1 MKPIFCRTG
10 APTAAET
17 SGECHPSLSRRG
29 FLRGASAGVIA
40 ATLPP
45 IAGTMFPR
53 SARAA
58 AGDKEVVLSMSGGS
72 FMTNWQTKVID
83 PFQKLTGIKVRMVSG
98 NVKAHGMQ
106 LRANRNNPP
115 FDLFLGDNADFVSLI
130 AAGTFL
136 PLTEASVPN
145 IKDIHPKFKDG
156 WGGYAVGFDYSS
168 VGLAYRTD
176 RIKNPPASWREFV
189 ERAAAGEFGK
199 KVYFNNLPSGVRGA
213 EVLLTLSRVFGGD
226 QKNVDAG
233 FAAIKRFK
241 PYVFK
246 YFSSFNDPV
255 VLLTNGEGDIGTG
268 WDGRTYV
275 AHDETGGKV
284 NWINPKEGAASSG
297 PPLGVVKGGNSEG
310 AFALLNYALG
320 VEAQKAFCEA
330 MFYGSPNTKVVY
342 SEALAKRIPALK
354 DVQVFDEK
362 FMAENLAA
370 WIDRWNREIAV

>member
-1 MKPIFCRTG
+1 MKPPEFTDQMTG
-10 APTAAET
+10 NGR
-17 SGECHPSLSRRG
+17 SMLSRRE
-29 FLRGASAGVIA
+29 FLKSTSAGAFAASLAPAA
-40 ATLPP
+40 ATVFSP
-45 IAGTMFPR
+45 

-58 AGDKEVVLSMSGGS
+58 SDKEVVLSMSGGS

-83 PFQKLTGIKVRMVSG
+83 PFTKLTGIKVKMVSG
-98 NVKAHGMQ
+98 NIKAHAMQ
-106 LRANRNNPP
+106 LRANRNDPP

-136 PLTEASVPN
+136 PLTESKVPN

-176 RIKNPPASWREFV
+176 RIKNPPTSWREFV
-189 ERAAAGEFGK
+189 ERAASGEFGK
-199 KVYFNNLPSGVRGA
+199 KVFFNNLPSGVRGA
-213 EVLLTLSRVFGGD
+213 EVLLALSRAFGGD
-226 QKNVDAG
+226 PKNVDAG

-241 PYVFK
+241 PYTFK

-284 NWINPKEGAASSG
+284 DWINPKEGAASSG
-297 PPLGVVKGGNSEG
+297 PPLGVVKGGNSD
-310 AFALLNYALG
+310 AAYALLNYALG

-342 SEALAKRIPALK
+342 SPALAKRIPALNE
-354 DVQVFDEK
+354 VQVSDEK

-370 WIDRWNREIAV
+370 WIERWNREIAV